1 MRQDAI
7 KVEQAGSPGNFEV
20 ANWGQ
25 AQLDGLR
32 DAILTMAPQVTD
44 GKGMFCKKD
53 AVDAV
58 RQHVHRDHRNRAA
71 EPESIVRLQELC
83 QTLGLS
89 ADAEE
94 FPLELADV
102 PSGPDG
108 LAGPSGWRAA
118 VGDHSA
124 PIEKLIAVT
133 RFSWWTGIRPAA
145 TISVE
150 DVSRHGPGSGPG
162 GQVMNRKVDQRFAD
176 WWSRRDAAEDRAST
190 SPIGAP
196 NSVARA
202 LLGETRDSWDPGDV
216 WLRRIDQ
223 PRRRSRRA

>member
-108 LAGPSGWRAA
+108 LAGPSGWRAT
-118 VGDHSA
+118 VRDHSA
-124 PIEKLIAVT
+124 PIEKPITVT
-133 RFSWWTGIRPAA
+133 RISRWTGIRAAA
-145 TISVE
+145 TI
-150 DVSRHGPGSGPG
+150 
-162 GQVMNRKVDQRFAD
+162 
-176 WWSRRDAAEDRAST
+176 
-190 SPIGAP
+190 IGRCESAP

-202 LLGETRDSWDPGDV
+202 LFAETRHSWDPLGTSGCAGSISRGDG
-216 WLRRIDQ
+216 RAEREQ
-223 PRRRSRRA
+223 SRD